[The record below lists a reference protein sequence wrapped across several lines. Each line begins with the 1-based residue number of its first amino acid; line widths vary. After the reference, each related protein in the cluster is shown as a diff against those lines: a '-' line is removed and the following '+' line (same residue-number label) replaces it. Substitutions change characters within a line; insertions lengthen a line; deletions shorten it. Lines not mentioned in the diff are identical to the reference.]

1 MFGFNEKLP
10 GMEKQNCR
18 MWLFVSP
25 SIGIPLLFIA
35 IMIMALMVHTSI
47 LYNTTWFKAFMQ
59 GKQQASVSMQA
70 PAQVAVTEVDAIVRR
85 ALA

>member
-25 SIGIPLLFIA
+25 SIGIPLFFIA

-59 GKQQASVSMQA
+59 GKQASLSVQA
-70 PAQVAVTEVDAIVRR
+70 PTQVAVTEVDAIVRR

>member
-18 MWLFVSP
+18 VWLFVSP
-25 SIGIPLLFIA
+25 SIGIPLFFIA
-35 IMIMALMVHTSI
+35 IMIMALMVHFAI
-47 LYNTTWFKAFMQ
+47 LNNTTWFKAFMQ
-59 GKQQASVSMQA
+59 GKQASLSVQA
-70 PAQVAVTEVDAIVRR
+70 PTQVAVTEVDAIVRR